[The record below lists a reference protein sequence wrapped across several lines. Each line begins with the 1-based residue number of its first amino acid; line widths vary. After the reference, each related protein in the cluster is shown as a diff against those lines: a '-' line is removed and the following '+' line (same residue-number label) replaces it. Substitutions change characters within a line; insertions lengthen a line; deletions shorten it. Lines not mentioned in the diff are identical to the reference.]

1 MENKMDYKKVRSLF
15 LLKDKNIYP
24 AYKIHHGLCT
34 CKENYIGES

>member
-1 MENKMDYKKVRSLF
+1 MDYKSVRSLF
-15 LLKDKNIYP
+15 PLKEKSIYP